1 MNIAVFFGGRSCE
14 HDISIITGVQVLNA
28 LGDGYRVLPVYM
40 KDGGFY
46 TSDNMKDVGFFE
58 NPNLKKA
65 TRIWLIDGSFYTRKG
80 MLLLKKETPD
90 VALICCHGGEGEN
103 GVLQGFLEYNGVPYT
118 SAGLIA
124 SSVCMDK
131 SIAKQLLD
139 GLMLNTMPSITVSR
153 GDFEKNTNDVI
164 RHVST
169 FLEYPLIVKP
179 SGLGSS
185 IGIKKARTED
195 ELKAAIEVAAK
206 FDEKS
211 LSKTRWKISKNL
223 TARRIPT
230 DETYMFRK
238 WKAPCP
244 GTIFCLSTT
253 SIPAGKTAAEKGK
266 SPQIFPTKSA
276 TM

>member
-28 LGDGYRVLPVYM
+28 LGDGYHVLPVYM

-46 TSDNMKDVGFFE
+46 TSDLMPDVGFFE

-80 MLLLKKETPD
+80 KLLLKKETPD

-139 GLMLNTMPSITVSR
+139 GLMLNTMPSITVHRS
-153 GDFEKNTNDVI
+153 DFEKNTNDVI

-206 FDEKS
+206 FDEKIIVENA
-211 LSKTRWKISKNL
+211 LENFKELN
-223 TARRIPT
+223 
-230 DETYMFRK
+230 
-238 WKAPCP
+238 C
-244 GTIFCLSTT
+244 
-253 SIPAGKTAAEKGK
+253 AAYSDGRNVYV
-266 SPQIFPTKSA
+266 S
-276 TM
+276 

>member
-103 GVLQGFLEYNGVPYT
+103 GVT
-118 SAGLIA
+118 IA
-124 SSVCMDK
+124 
-131 SIAKQLLD
+131 
-139 GLMLNTMPSITVSR
+139 
-153 GDFEKNTNDVI
+153 E
-164 RHVST
+164 
-169 FLEYPLIVKP
+169 
-179 SGLGSS
+179 
-185 IGIKKARTED
+185 IKE
-195 ELKAAIEVAAK
+195 
-206 FDEKS
+206 
-211 LSKTRWKISKNL
+211 
-223 TARRIPT
+223 
-230 DETYMFRK
+230 
-238 WKAPCP
+238 
-244 GTIFCLSTT
+244 
-253 SIPAGKTAAEKGK
+253 
-266 SPQIFPTKSA
+266 
-276 TM
+276 